1 MAQNSFEKIREH
13 IMSLEDDFSK
23 FYDKKNKAAGT
34 RIRKGMQELKDLAQ
48 KIRLEVQNMKNT
60 ED

>member
-13 IMSLEDDFSK
+13 VMSLEDDFSK

-48 KIRLEVQNMKNT
+48 QIRLEVQNMKNT
-60 ED
+60 EE

>member
-1 MAQNSFEKIREH
+1 MVQNSFEKIREH
-13 IMSLEDDFSK
+13 VMSLEDDFSK

-48 KIRLEVQNMKNT
+48 QIRLEVQNMKNT
-60 ED
+60 EE

>member
-13 IMSLEDDFSK
+13 VMSLEDDFSK

-48 KIRLEVQNMKNT
+48 QIRLEVQNMKNT